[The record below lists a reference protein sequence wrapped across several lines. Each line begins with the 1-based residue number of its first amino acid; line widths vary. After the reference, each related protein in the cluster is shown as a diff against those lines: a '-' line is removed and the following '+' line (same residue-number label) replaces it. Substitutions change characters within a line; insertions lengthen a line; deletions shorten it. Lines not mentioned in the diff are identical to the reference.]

1 MLADSRVIYLFVYVS
16 DLQLSRA
23 FYQEKLGLRVIE
35 EDPDC
40 VKFDCGQVILALNR
54 AADFNI
60 PLPKTKDT
68 TTEVVFMVENMAET
82 RAALESR
89 GVELLPTSDDEP
101 GKIANFYDPD
111 GHWFALYEPSEEA
124 LSWPTGPRLRALM
137 RARQNGNGAGAARI
151 SSDSSAKSV
160 NGLKG
165 LDGSDLLYTFL
176 FVRDTVDTQTF
187 YHDDLGLRDI
197 EGGPCTQSS
206 EHSDQEGVVKY
217 DAGLLLST
225 HLTPRALT
233 EGYLKSVA
241 PVFYVKNVEHAVK
254 TLSRRR
260 ASLTPKVMRSG
271 IGVVASLEDPTG
283 HQLYLYEPSEEA
295 MSTPSGQKIREILAM
310 QF

>member
-1 MLADSRVIYLFVYVS
+1 MLADSRVVYLFVYVS
-16 DLQLSRA
+16 DLPASKT
-23 FYQEKLGLRVIE
+23 FYGEKLGLRVIE

-101 GKIANFYDPD
+101 GKITNFYDPD
-111 GHWFALYEPSEEA
+111 GHWYALYEPSEEA

-137 RARQNGNGAGAARI
+137 SAQQNGNGARAPSVA
-151 SSDSSAKSV
+151 SASSAKSS

-165 LDGSDLLYTFL
+165 LDGSQLVYTFL
-176 FVRDTVDTQTF
+176 FVRDTADTQTF

-197 EGGPCTQSS
+197 EGGPCSQSS
-206 EHSDQEGVVKY
+206 DHSDEEGVVKY

-225 HLTPRALT
+225 HRTPRPLT

-254 TLSRRR
+254 ALSRRR
-260 ASLTPKVMRSG
+260 AGFNPQVMRSG
-271 IGVVASLEDPTG
+271 IGVVAALEDPTG
-283 HQLYLYEPSEEA
+283 HQLYLYEPSDEA
-295 MSTPSGQKIREILAM
+295 MRTPSGQKIQEILAM